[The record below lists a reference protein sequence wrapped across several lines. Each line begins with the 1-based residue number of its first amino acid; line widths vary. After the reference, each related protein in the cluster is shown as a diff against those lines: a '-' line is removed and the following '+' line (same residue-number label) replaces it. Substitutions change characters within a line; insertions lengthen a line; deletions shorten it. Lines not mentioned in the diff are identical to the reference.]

1 MEEIKINVSNKV
13 WIGGLL
19 AMGVMYVGLI
29 GTSYYVRG
37 KNSTI
42 DLIFVL
48 IIMTAFTII
57 PQFIASRTRLVI
69 TDTSLTVKTKEEWI
83 VQFDGV
89 ESFYVD
95 KFNGKTFIGIRYK
108 DNTEEAIADGEIAK
122 ERKSRLKSDLQ
133 GYPYEIYI
141 NWLSKTPNEICDLL
155 NQRINS
161 GKN

>member
-141 NWLSKTPNEICDLL
+141 NWLSKTPKEICDLL

-161 GKN
+161 SKN